1 MGRGEERG
9 RIVSAQGGFKKGGKE
24 RKEEERKRKIPRSQ
38 KGGGIRRLFRGKAAS
53 MAMISKRRIL
63 VLATLGNSIDLITNF

>member
-24 RKEEERKRKIPRSQ
+24 RKEEERKGKIPRSQ
-38 KGGGIRRLFRGKAAS
+38 KGG
-53 MAMISKRRIL
+53 
-63 VLATLGNSIDLITNF
+63 